1 MDLVEVMILRL
12 RRYYY
17 VFKMP
22 RHIFMFDTKI
32 SLALWLLQLQYQ
44 TAEHHW
50 QKITGY
56 GFLFLFS
63 LLYGSTPIS
72 EQQI

>member
-1 MDLVEVMILRL
+1 
-12 RRYYY
+12 
-17 VFKMP
+17 
-22 RHIFMFDTKI
+22 MFDTKI